1 MATRRIV
8 GLLGLPSALYAFGSG
23 VCDLLRLALDAMESQ
38 ELAVRGTVP
47 DATAGDGSV
56 GTTPT
61 SWWSPILSGTMGA
74 ASYCSTS

>member
-1 MATRRIV
+1 MAIQRTV
-8 GLLGLPSALYAFGSG
+8 GLLGLPYELYAFSSG

-38 ELAVRGTVP
+38 ELAARGSVS

-61 SWWSPILSGTMGA
+61 SWWSPTLSGTMGA
-74 ASYCSTS
+74 ASDCNAS